1 MTKQR
6 IILNAAQVE
15 VAKRL
20 GITPTAFAEA
30 MALKIEE
37 AEEELDQAD
46 PNNVEFY
53 NVPVK
58 TLRDLWLTKFGMAW
72 VNNYD
77 VDDDERWGVIAHRL
91 CEYNLMETDLQC
103 EWRKLREE
111 V

>member
-1 MTKQR
+1 MTKKK

-20 GITPTAFAEA
+20 GISPTEFAEA

-37 AEEELDQAD
+37 ADEELDQDD
-46 PNNVEFY
+46 PNNVEMY
-53 NVPVK
+53 TAPIK
-58 TLRDLWLTKFGMAW
+58 TLRDLWLTKFGMTW

-77 VDDDERWGVIAHRL
+77 VDDDIRWGVISHRL
-91 CEYNLMETDLQC
+91 CEYNLMETDVNC